1 MQVLSLDERLGQ
13 RSVRLRNIL
22 LATDGTPAA
31 HLALGAAADLARRS
45 GASLHLVT
53 AYEFAPSSVLAYA
66 PYIGPNSAWD
76 SLEAD
81 ARRLLD
87 DERDRVVALGATVGS
102 LHVAREPAFSAVM
115 DVAEMV
121 EADLVVLGSREL
133 NGLRRLVV
141 GSVSE
146 HVVHSVHRPVL
157 IVRGGEG
164 TWPPAHVIVGFDNSS
179 GARCAARFAATITH
193 LYKDLPIELVEA
205 DAELSVAADRFL
217 GPDDREHIDSESL
230 FEYARTLDTI
240 AGRTVETAVVVGDP
254 ADALN
259 ATGSRRPGT
268 KLIVVGSRDLGAVR
282 RFLLGSVST
291 KLLHSGHAALLVVP
305 EHATQGRTNES
316 DDKPTSSIWQDGG
329 SALRHLPALGAR
341 RAVPDKGGVELRI
354 SST

>member
-1 MQVLSLDERLGQ
+1 MQVISLDEKLGQ
-13 RSVRLRNIL
+13 RSIRLRNIL
-22 LATDGTPAA
+22 LATDGLPAA

-76 SLEAD
+76 SFEAD
-81 ARRLLD
+81 ARKLLD

-115 DVAEMV
+115 DVADMV
-121 EADLVVLGSREL
+121 GADLVVLGSREL
-133 NGLRRLVV
+133 NGLKRLLV

-146 HVVHSVHRPVL
+146 HVVHSLHRPVL

-164 TWPPAHVIVGFDNSS
+164 SWPPAQVIVGFDNSS
-179 GARCAARFAATITH
+179 GAKCAARFAATITH
-193 LYKDLPIELVEA
+193 LYTDTAIELVEA
-205 DAELSVAADRFL
+205 DAELSVGADRLL
-217 GPDDREHIDSESL
+217 GPDDEGIESERLLEFARSL
-230 FEYARTLDTI
+230 DPI
-240 AGRTVETAVVVGDP
+240 AGRVVETAVVVGDP

-259 ATGSRRPGT
+259 ATGSRPGT

-305 EHATQGRTNES
+305 EHAT
-316 DDKPTSSIWQDGG
+316 
-329 SALRHLPALGAR
+329 PA
-341 RAVPDKGGVELRI
+341 
-354 SST
+354 S

>member
-1 MQVLSLDERLGQ
+1 MQVISLDEKLGQ
-13 RSVRLRNIL
+13 HSVRLRNIL
-22 LATDGTPAA
+22 LATDGSPAA

-53 AYEFAPSSVLAYA
+53 AYEFAPASVLAYA

-76 SLEAD
+76 SFEAD

-87 DERDRVVALGATVGS
+87 DEQDRVVALGATVGS
-102 LHVAREPAFSAVM
+102 LHVAREPAFTAVM

-133 NGLRRLVV
+133 NGLKRLVV

-164 TWPPAHVIVGFDNSS
+164 SWPPARVIVGFDNTR
-179 GARCAARFAATITH
+179 GAKCAARFAATITH

-217 GPDDREHIDSESL
+217 GRDDENIESEHLLEFARSL
-230 FEYARTLDTI
+230 DPI
-240 AGRTVETAVVVGDP
+240 AGRVVETAVVVGDP

-259 ATGSRRPGT
+259 ATESQRPDT
-268 KLIVVGSRDLGAVR
+268 KLIVVGSRDLGTVR
-282 RFLLGSVST
+282 RFLLSSVST
-291 KLLHSGHAALLVVP
+291 KLLHSGHTALLVVP
-305 EHATQGRTNES
+305 EHAT
-316 DDKPTSSIWQDGG
+316 
-329 SALRHLPALGAR
+329 PA
-341 RAVPDKGGVELRI
+341 
-354 SST
+354 S

>member
-1 MQVLSLDERLGQ
+1 MQVISLDEKLGQ
-13 RSVRLRNIL
+13 GSVSLQNIL
-22 LATDGTPAA
+22 LATDGSPAA

-76 SLEAD
+76 SFEAD

-87 DERDRVVALGATVGS
+87 DERDRVVALGASVGS
-102 LHVAREPAFSAVM
+102 LHVAREPAFTAVM
-115 DVAEMV
+115 EVAEMV

-133 NGLRRLVV
+133 NGLKRLLV

-164 TWPPAHVIVGFDNSS
+164 SWPPAQVIVGFDNTG
-179 GARCAARFAATITH
+179 GAKCAARFAATITH
-193 LYKDLPIELVEA
+193 LYQDLPIALVEA
-205 DAELSVAADRFL
+205 GAELSVATDRFL
-217 GPDDREHIDSESL
+217 VPDEEERVEAQHL
-230 FEYARTLDTI
+230 QEYARSLSTI
-240 AGRTVETAVVVGDP
+240 AGRTVETLVVVGDP

-259 ATGSRRPGT
+259 ATGSGRPGSR
-268 KLIVVGSRDLGAVR
+268 LVVVGSRDLGAVR

-291 KLLHSGHAALLVVP
+291 KLLHSGHTALLVVP
-305 EHATQGRTNES
+305 EH
-316 DDKPTSSIWQDGG
+316 SIQ
-329 SALRHLPALGAR
+329 AN
-341 RAVPDKGGVELRI
+341 
-354 SST
+354 

>member
-1 MQVLSLDERLGQ
+1 MQVISLDEKLGQ
-13 RSVRLRNIL
+13 RSIRLRNIL
-22 LATDGTPAA
+22 LATDGSPSA
-31 HLALGAAADLARRS
+31 HMALGAAADLARRS
-45 GASLHLVT
+45 GSALHLVT

-66 PYIGPNSAWD
+66 PYIGSNSAWD
-76 SLEAD
+76 SFEAD

-115 DVAEMV
+115 DVADMV

-133 NGLRRLVV
+133 NGLKRLLV

-157 IVRGGEG
+157 IVRGGDG
-164 TWPPAHVIVGFDNSS
+164 SWPPAQVIVGFDNTS
-179 GARCAARFAATITH
+179 GAKCAARFAATITH
-193 LYKDLPIELVEA
+193 LYKDAAIELVEA

-217 GPDDREHIDSESL
+217 GPDDEEHIESEHLLEFARSL
-230 FEYARTLDTI
+230 DPI
-240 AGRTVETAVVVGDP
+240 AGRVVETAVVVGDP

-259 ATGSRRPGT
+259 ATGSQGPGT

-291 KLLHSGHAALLVVP
+291 KLLHAGHTALLIVP
-305 EHATQGRTNES
+305 EHAT
-316 DDKPTSSIWQDGG
+316 
-329 SALRHLPALGAR
+329 PA
-341 RAVPDKGGVELRI
+341 
-354 SST
+354 S

>member
-1 MQVLSLDERLGQ
+1 MTEIRAMQVISLDEKLGQ

-22 LATDGTPAA
+22 LATDGSPAA

-45 GASLHLVT
+45 GASLHLVM

-76 SLEAD
+76 SCEAD
-81 ARRLLD
+81 ARQLLD
-87 DERDRVVALGATVGS
+87 GEQDRVVALGASVGS
-102 LHVAREPAFSAVM
+102 LHVAREPAFKAVM

-133 NGLRRLVV
+133 DGLKRLLV
-141 GSVSE
+141 GSISE

-164 TWPPAHVIVGFDNSS
+164 SWPPAQVIVGFDNTS
-179 GARCAARFAATITH
+179 GAKCAARLAATITH
-193 LYKDLPIELVEA
+193 LYKDAAIELVEA
-205 DAELSVAADRFL
+205 DTELSVSADRFL
-217 GPDDREHIDSESL
+217 DPDDKEGIESEHLLEFARSL
-230 FEYARTLDTI
+230 DPI
-240 AGRTVETAVVVGDP
+240 AGRTVETAVVVGAP

-259 ATGSRRPGT
+259 ATGGVRPGT
-268 KLIVVGSRDLGAVR
+268 KLIVVGSRDLGAMR

-305 EHATQGRTNES
+305 EHAN
-316 DDKPTSSIWQDGG
+316 
-329 SALRHLPALGAR
+329 PA
-341 RAVPDKGGVELRI
+341 
-354 SST
+354 S

>member
-1 MQVLSLDERLGQ
+1 MQVLSLEEKLGQ

-22 LATDGTPAA
+22 LATDGSPAA
-31 HLALGAAADLARRS
+31 RLALGAAADLAGRS

-76 SLEAD
+76 SFEAD

-102 LHVAREPAFSAVM
+102 LHVAREPAFTAVM

-133 NGLRRLVV
+133 NGLKRLVV

-164 TWPPAHVIVGFDNSS
+164 SWPPAQVIVGFDNTS
-179 GARCAARFAATITH
+179 GAKCAARFAATITH
-193 LYKDLPIELVEA
+193 LYKDAAIELVEA

-217 GPDDREHIDSESL
+217 GLDNKDHIDSESL
-230 FEYARTLDTI
+230 SEYARSLDPI

-259 ATGSRRPGT
+259 AIRSERPGP

-282 RFLLGSVST
+282 RFLLGSLST
-291 KLLHSGHAALLVVP
+291 KLLHSGHTALLVVP
-305 EHATQGRTNES
+305 EHAS
-316 DDKPTSSIWQDGG
+316 HAS
-329 SALRHLPALGAR
+329 
-341 RAVPDKGGVELRI
+341 
-354 SST
+354 

>member
-1 MQVLSLDERLGQ
+1 MQVLSLDEKLGQ

-22 LATDGTPAA
+22 LATDRSPAA
-31 HLALGAAADLARRS
+31 RLALGAAADLARRS

-76 SLEAD
+76 SFEAD
-81 ARRLLD
+81 ARKLLD

-102 LHVAREPAFSAVM
+102 LHVAREPAFTAVM

-133 NGLRRLVV
+133 NGLKRLVV

-146 HVVHSVHRPVL
+146 HVVRSVHRPVL

-164 TWPPAHVIVGFDNSS
+164 SWPPAQVIVGFDNTTS
-179 GARCAARFAATITH
+179 AKCAARLAATITH
-193 LYKDLPIELVEA
+193 LYKDAAIELVEA
-205 DAELSVAADRFL
+205 DTELSVAAARFL
-217 GPDDREHIDSESL
+217 DPDDEEHIESEHLLEFARSL
-230 FEYARTLDTI
+230 DPI
-240 AGRTVETAVVVGDP
+240 AGRVVETAVVVGDP

-259 ATGSRRPGT
+259 ATGSQRPGT

-305 EHATQGRTNES
+305 EHSG
-316 DDKPTSSIWQDGG
+316 SSA
-329 SALRHLPALGAR
+329 S
-341 RAVPDKGGVELRI
+341 K
-354 SST
+354 

>member
-1 MQVLSLDERLGQ
+1 MQVISLDEKLGQ

-22 LATDGTPAA
+22 LATDGSPSA

-45 GASLHLVT
+45 GALLHLVT

-66 PYIGPNSAWD
+66 PYIGPVSAWD
-76 SLEAD
+76 TYEDD
-81 ARRLLD
+81 ALKLLD

-102 LHVAREPAFSAVM
+102 LRVAREPAFDAVM
-115 DVAEMV
+115 VVAEMV

-133 NGLRRLVV
+133 DGMKRLLV
-141 GSVSE
+141 GSISE

-164 TWPPAHVIVGFDNSS
+164 SWPPAQVIVGFDNTS
-179 GARCAARFAATITH
+179 GARYAARFAATIAH
-193 LYKDLPIELVEA
+193 LYQEAAIELVEA
-205 DAELSVAADRFL
+205 EAELSVASDRFL
-217 GPDDREHIDSESL
+217 DPDDEEHIGSEHL
-230 FEYARTLDTI
+230 LEYARSLDPI

-259 ATGSRRPGT
+259 ATGSERPGT

-291 KLLHSGHAALLVVP
+291 KLLHSGHTALLVVP
-305 EHATQGRTNES
+305 EHAT
-316 DDKPTSSIWQDGG
+316 
-329 SALRHLPALGAR
+329 PA
-341 RAVPDKGGVELRI
+341 
-354 SST
+354 S

>member
-1 MQVLSLDERLGQ
+1 LTRNWGQ

-22 LATDGTPAA
+22 LATDGSPAA
-31 HLALGAAADLARRS
+31 RLALGAAADLARRS

-76 SLEAD
+76 SFEAD

-87 DERDRVVALGATVGS
+87 DERDRVVALGAAVGS

-115 DVAEMV
+115 DVADMV

-133 NGLRRLVV
+133 NRLKRLLV
-141 GSVSE
+141 GSISE

-157 IVRGGEG
+157 IVRGGEAS
-164 TWPPAHVIVGFDNSS
+164 WPPAQVIVGFDNTS
-179 GARCAARFAATITH
+179 GAKCAARFAATITH
-193 LYKDLPIELVEA
+193 LYTDTAIELVEA
-205 DAELSVAADRFL
+205 NAELSVAADRFL
-217 GPDDREHIDSESL
+217 GPDDEEHIDSESL
-230 FEYARTLDTI
+230 FEYARSLDTI
-240 AGRTVETAVVVGDP
+240 AGRTVETGVVVGDP

-259 ATGSRRPGT
+259 ASDSARPGP

-291 KLLHSGHAALLVVP
+291 KLLHSGHTALLVVP
-305 EHATQGRTNES
+305 EHAT
-316 DDKPTSSIWQDGG
+316 
-329 SALRHLPALGAR
+329 PA
-341 RAVPDKGGVELRI
+341 
-354 SST
+354 S

>member
-1 MQVLSLDERLGQ
+1 MQVISLDEKLGQ

-22 LATDGTPAA
+22 LATDGSRAA

-45 GASLHLVT
+45 EASLHLVT

-66 PYIGPNSAWD
+66 PYIGPDSAWD
-76 SLEAD
+76 SFEAD

-102 LHVAREPAFSAVM
+102 LHVAREPAFTAVM

-133 NGLRRLVV
+133 NGLKRLLV

-146 HVVHSVHRPVL
+146 HVVHTVHRPVL
-157 IVRGGEG
+157 IVRGGDG
-164 TWPPAHVIVGFDNSS
+164 SWPPAQVIVGFDNSS
-179 GARCAARFAATITH
+179 GAKCAARFAATITH

-205 DAELSVAADRFL
+205 DAEVSVAADRLL
-217 GPDDREHIDSESL
+217 GPEDEDIESEHL
-230 FEYARTLDTI
+230 LRFARTLDPI
-240 AGRTVETAVVVGDP
+240 AGRVVETAVVVGDP

-259 ATGSRRPGT
+259 ATGSQRPDT

-305 EHATQGRTNES
+305 EHATAAS
-316 DDKPTSSIWQDGG
+316 
-329 SALRHLPALGAR
+329 
-341 RAVPDKGGVELRI
+341 
-354 SST
+354 